1 MSEWVCAINGGD
13 EEFVR
18 SMLAVDLQENQS
30 VKTAG
35 QAGIAFAFTELKC
48 EADPCQFFETSD
60 GFSVLFQGSLTNA
73 SKLRQGVKP
82 KPKDNSDASLIVALY
97 KMKGRKLMHYLE
109 GSFCFVLREKNHFFA
124 ARDPIGV
131 KPLYYGRLND
141 SWLFA
146 TELKSFPANV
156 QRIAEFPPGC
166 YWESESGARRYYKL
180 PDEPAEQVSLQEGME
195 VVRALVND
203 SVQKVAK
210 SDLEIGVYLS
220 GSVESCIVAAL
231 VAQKKSKLRTFSVG
245 LQDSSDGQTAKK
257 VASWLGTEHTH
268 FEISQEEMLA
278 NLQTVIYKLES
289 FDAPIVRQ
297 AVADYFAVRIAAQD
311 VKVLLS
317 GDGANELFGGH
328 AYLRPMFREKLAT
341 ELKQITDDLHKTQ
354 LHRWHRLTNCFGIE
368 GRTPF
373 SDRRM
378 VHAIMRFP
386 VGLKVNDDGR
396 GKWVLRRAFSTVLP
410 AWVVDR
416 PDSEDTHSAS
426 LQQALIAY
434 ADTVFTDDDLSAHN
448 DGGGILLRTKDEMLY
463 HQIWSSK
470 FPEHIAALVGRTHL

>member
-13 EEFVR
+13 EKFVT
-18 SMLAVDLQENQS
+18 SMLEVDLLDGQS
-30 VKTAG
+30 IKTSS
-35 QAGIAFAFTELKC
+35 QPGIAFGYTESKND
-48 EADPCQFFETSD
+48 ADACQFFETSD
-60 GFSVLFQGSLTNA
+60 GFSVLFRGSLTNA

-82 KPKDNSDASLIVALY
+82 KPKDNTDAALIVALY
-97 KMKGRKLMHYLE
+97 KMKGRKLTHYLE
-109 GSFCFVLREKNHFFA
+109 GSFSFVLREKNHFFA

-131 KPLYYGRLND
+131 KPLYYGKSND
-141 SWLFA
+141 AWIFA
-146 TELKSFPANV
+146 TELKAFPSSV
-156 QRIAEFPPGC
+156 QKIAEFPPGC

-180 PDEPAEQVSLQEGME
+180 PDQPAEQVSLQEGME

-210 SDLEIGVYLS
+210 SEMEIGIHLS

-231 VAQKKSKLRTFSVG
+231 VAQKKPKVRTFSVG
-245 LQDSSDGQTAKK
+245 LQDSSDGMTAKK
-257 VASWLGTEHTH
+257 VASWLGTEHIHLEVT
-268 FEISQEEMLA
+268 QEEMLES
-278 NLQTVIYKLES
+278 LQTIIYKLES
-289 FDAPIVRQ
+289 FDAPLVRN
-297 AVADYFAVRIAAQD
+297 AVADYFAVKCASEHVR
-311 VKVLLS
+311 VLLS

-328 AYLRPMFREKLAT
+328 AYLRPMFREKLAV

-354 LHRWHRLTNCFGIE
+354 LLRWHRMTNCFGIE

-373 SDRRM
+373 ADRRM

-416 PDSEDTHSAS
+416 PDSEDTHAAS
-426 LQQALIAY
+426 LQQALITY
-434 ADTVFTDDDLSAHN
+434 AETVFTEEDLAAHS
-448 DGGGILLRTKDEMLY
+448 DSGGVLLRTRDEMLY

-470 FPEHIAALVGRTHL
+470 FPEHMAALIGRTHL